1 VDQQGNKVTLVSTRG
16 FRTGSYKQKVISAE
30 VISAKYSHSEDK
42 Y

>member
-16 FRTGSYKQKVISAE
+16 FRTGSYKQKVITAE
-30 VISAKYSHSEDK
+30 YSHSEDE